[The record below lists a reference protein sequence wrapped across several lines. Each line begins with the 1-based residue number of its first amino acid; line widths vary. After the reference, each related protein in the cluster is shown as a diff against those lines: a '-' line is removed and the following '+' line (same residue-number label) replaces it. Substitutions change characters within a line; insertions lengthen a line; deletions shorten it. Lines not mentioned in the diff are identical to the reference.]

1 MSNFQY
7 NNNTYIFQQQIY
19 PGKQQQNQPYMSN
32 YYPQQDFN
40 NYLRYNQYPQY
51 EHNDNYG
58 RFGGLDKQILDL
70 SYADLNELLLHLI
83 DLCKDHNGSRLV
95 QKKYEEGSEE
105 ERSLIFD
112 KLFPCIASLSKDQF
126 GNYVIQKLFEC
137 SDNKKR
143 KMMIAQLEGIVF
155 ELTLDTY
162 GCRVVQKA
170 IDVIEIEDVRKL
182 LSEIK
187 KDIKKCIEDQN
198 GNHAIQKL
206 VEKLPK
212 GEHKEI
218 LKFVFG
224 RVMILSYFRLSN

>member
-19 PGKQQQNQPYMSN
+19 PGKQHNQMGQFIH
-32 YYPQQDFN
+32 PQDIN
-40 NYLRYNQYPQY
+40 HYLRYNQYPNY
-51 EHNDNYG
+51 EQNDYYA
-58 RFGGLDKQILDL
+58 RFNGLDKQTIDL
-70 SYADLNELLLHLI
+70 SYTDLNELLFNLI

-112 KLFPCIASLSKDQF
+112 KLFPCIATLSKDQF

-143 KMMIAQLEGIVF
+143 KMMISQLEGIVF

-170 IDVIEIEDVRKL
+170 IDVIEIEDIRKL

-212 GEHKEI
+212 GEHREI

-224 RVMILSYFRLSN
+224 RVYSKLF